1 MTRDELYAFMAA
13 HRWAVEATVTPSGA
27 PQAAVIGFAATE
39 DLVLVFDTLKTSRKY
54 RNFLTSPTMALVI
67 GWDDAQTLQI
77 EGIAD
82 EPEGSDLDRL
92 KARYFEVFPD
102 GREREAWKD
111 IAYIRVKPNWF
122 RYSDFREEPP
132 TFIEVNAAQV
142 QPLTRPLS

>member
-13 HRWAVEATVTPSGA
+13 HRWAVEATVAAAGS

-39 DLVLVFDTLKTSRKY
+39 RLELVFDTLKTSRKY
-54 RNFLTSPTMALVI
+54 QNFLKSPKMALVI

-82 EPEGSDLDRL
+82 EPKGLDLERL

-102 GREREAWKD
+102 GRERAAWKD
-111 IAYIRVKPNWF
+111 IVYIRVTPSWL
-122 RYSDFREEPP
+122 RYSDFRTDPP
-132 TFIEVNAAQV
+132 KIIAVKADEV
-142 QPLTRPLS
+142 

>member
-13 HRWAVEATVTPSGA
+13 HRWAVEATVAASGS

-39 DLVLVFDTLKTSRKY
+39 RLELIFDTLKTSRKY
-54 RNFLTSPTMALVI
+54 QNFLAAPKMALVI

-82 EPEGSDLDRL
+82 EPKGSDRERL

-102 GREREAWKD
+102 GRERAAWKD
-111 IAYIRVKPNWF
+111 IAYIRVTPHWF
-122 RYSDFREEPP
+122 RYSDFRVEPQK
-132 TFIEVNAAQV
+132 IVEMKANEI
-142 QPLTRPLS
+142 